1 MDNEEL
7 AQRRIQYETEGFS
20 VARAAADPLEQFG
33 DWYRSVEDQL
43 TQPNVMAV
51 AVAGADG
58 RPSVRNVLLKGAD
71 ERGLAFF
78 TNLESAKARALAANP
93 YAEVLFLWFPVHRQ
107 VRAAG
112 PVERVGDDEADDY
125 FATRPRGAQLSA
137 WASPQS
143 EVVPDR
149 PWLERSVAEVDARF
163 GGDEIPRP
171 ADWGGYRVVPER
183 WEFWQG
189 RPDRLHDRVRYR
201 RDGGGWVRERLAP

>member
-20 VARAAADPLEQFG
+20 VARSADHPLAQFG
-33 DWYRSVEDQL
+33 DWYQSVEDQVA
-43 TQPNVMAV
+43 QPNVMAV

-71 ERGLAFF
+71 ERGLSFY
-78 TNLESAKARALAANP
+78 TNLESAKARALEENP
-93 YAEVLFLWFPVHRQ
+93 YAEVLFLWSEVHRQ

-112 PVERVGDDEADDY
+112 PVERVSDAEADEY
-125 FATRPRGAQLSA
+125 FATRPRGAQLGA

-143 EVVPDR
+143 GVVEDR
-149 PWLERSVAEVDARF
+149 AWLERAVAEMEERF
-163 GGDEIPRP
+163 GDDEIPRP
-171 ADWGGYRVVPER
+171 ANWGGYRVVPER

-201 RDGGGWVRERLAP
+201 RSGDGWARERLGP